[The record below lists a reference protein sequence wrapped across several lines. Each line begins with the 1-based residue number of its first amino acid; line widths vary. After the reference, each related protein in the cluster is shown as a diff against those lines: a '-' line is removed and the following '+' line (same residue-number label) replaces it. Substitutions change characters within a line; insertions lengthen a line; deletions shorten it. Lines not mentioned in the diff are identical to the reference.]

1 MKNTDQ
7 NLYILL
13 LLSCLFFTAP
23 KAMAKTI
30 INGDGLQTE
39 GLMVPYQDHLLGG
52 WSYTVEG
59 APEGWEKGLL
69 LIINPNGVYQ
79 AQIQTANQTLL
90 ADNISV
96 KKNTITF
103 DVYVEGQKVAVALK
117 AEGSKL
123 SGTSSSSDGTYTIN
137 GVKSLSAK

>member
-7 NLYILL
+7 NLFIFLL
-13 LLSCLFFTAP
+13 LTCLLFAAP
-23 KAMAKTI
+23 KAMANASH
-30 INGDGLQTE
+30 NGDGLQPE
-39 GLMVPYQDHLLGG
+39 VLMVPFQDHLLGG

-103 DVYVEGQKVAVALK
+103 DVYVEGSKVAVELK

-123 SGTSSSSDGTYTIN
+123 SGTSSSSDGTYKIN

>member
-7 NLYILL
+7 ILYFFLL
-13 LLSCLFFTAP
+13 FTCLFFTAP
-23 KAMAKTI
+23 KAMADASLKA
-30 INGDGLQTE
+30 DGLPPE
-39 GLMVPYQDHLLGG
+39 VLMVPFQDHLLGG

-103 DVYVEGQKVAVALK
+103 DVYVEGQKVAVELK

>member
-7 NLYILL
+7 NLYIFLI
-13 LLSCLFFTAP
+13 LSCLFFTAP
-23 KAMAKTI
+23 RAMANTS
-30 INGDGLQTE
+30 INGNGLQPE
-39 GLMVPYQDHLLGG
+39 VLVVPFQDHLLGG

-103 DVYVEGQKVAVALK
+103 DVYVEGQKVAVELK

>member
-1 MKNTDQ
+1 MKNSNQ

-13 LLSCLFFTAP
+13 LLTCMFFAAP
-23 KAMAKTI
+23 RAMANTSS
-30 INGDGLQTE
+30 NCDGLQPE
-39 GLMVPYQDHLLGG
+39 VFMVPFQDHLLGG

-69 LIINPNGVYQ
+69 LIINTDGIYQ

-103 DVYVEGQKVAVALK
+103 DVYVDGQKVAVALK

-123 SGTSSSSDGTYTIN
+123 SGTSTSSDGTYTIN

>member
-1 MKNTDQ
+1 M
-7 NLYILL
+7 
-13 LLSCLFFTAP
+13 FFAAP
-23 KAMAKTI
+23 RAMANTSS
-30 INGDGLQTE
+30 NCDGLQPE
-39 GLMVPYQDHLLGG
+39 VFMVPFQDHLLGG

-69 LIINPNGVYQ
+69 LIINTDGIYQ

-103 DVYVEGQKVAVALK
+103 DVYVDGQKVAVALK

-123 SGTSSSSDGTYTIN
+123 SGTSTSSDGTYTIN

>member
-1 MKNTDQ
+1 MK
-7 NLYILL
+7 
-13 LLSCLFFTAP
+13 
-23 KAMAKTI
+23 KTI
-30 INGDGLQTE
+30 QSLSFFLILSSSFFSAPTATANTRVDYDGPRPDILT
-39 GLMVPYQDHLLGG
+39 VPFQDHLLGG

-103 DVYVEGQKVAVALK
+103 DVYVEGQKVAVELK

-123 SGTSSSSDGTYTIN
+123 SGTSSSSDGTYKIN